1 MIGLDSAPMRPAK
14 VHPVF
19 IVLMLL
25 AFLGPPIG
33 FAMTVAAA
41 DSCDNF
47 GPQSHPFAGVACE
60 REGQALET
68 GALVLALGGLTT
80 MVAAVGFQVT
90 RAGVRFDGTAPM
102 SPAVPG
108 AGVPG
113 AGVPGHGA
121 PGHGAPAQGPPAGPG
136 GYAPGYPPPAHPT
149 SGAGQP
155 PYA

>member
-1 MIGLDSAPMRPAK
+1 MQPAR
-14 VHPVF
+14 VHPGF

-33 FAMTVAAA
+33 FVMTMAAA
-41 DSCDNF
+41 DGCDIL
-47 GPQSHPFAGVACE
+47 GPESNAVAMVECE
-60 REGQALET
+60 REGHALET
-68 GALVLALGGLTT
+68 GGLVLALGGLTT
-80 MVAAVGFQVT
+80 MVAAVGFQVV
-90 RAGVRFDGTAPM
+90 RAGVRIDGRPPWP
-102 SPAVPG
+102 PAGPG

-113 AGVPGHGA
+113 PGVP
-121 PGHGAPAQGPPAGPG
+121 AQLPPPGPG

>member
-90 RAGVRFDGTAPM
+90 RAGVRFDGTAPLP
-102 SPAVPG
+102 PAVPG
-108 AGVPG
+108 AGGPGHAVPG
-113 AGVPGHGA
+113 QGVPPQVP
-121 PGHGAPAQGPPAGPG
+121 PGVPG